1 MSTQPSRWLWSG
13 ATIGVIWICLAAV
26 IIWAPPLISGSAQE
40 HIPVVALT
48 AWIWALLATGFVLVA
63 PAVTEGNQARV
74 WGVYFG
80 AVSMLWVV
88 AAVVS
93 IAAPSM
99 VTGTDPTSIPIAGIL
114 APVVALIAT
123 ASATVAVVAI
133 AAKEETLGSRI
144 DEVVR
149 RFSEPMQRPIG

>member
-13 ATIGVIWICLAAV
+13 ATVAVIWICLAAM

-40 HIPVVALT
+40 HLPLVAIT
-48 AWIWALLATGFVLVA
+48 AWVWALLATGFVVMA

-80 AVSMLWVV
+80 AVSVLWIV

-99 VTGTDPTSIPIAGIL
+99 VTGTDPTSIPIAGML
-114 APVVALIAT
+114 APVFALIAT
-123 ASATVAVVAI
+123 AFATVAVVAI
-133 AAKEETLGSRI
+133 AAKEATLGSRI
-144 DEVVR
+144 DEVVA
-149 RFSEPMQRPIG
+149 RFAEPLQRPI